1 MSKERHT
8 YLLLWKHGLHHGCF
22 KAVSA
27 VCLGL
32 LPQSSE
38 KLYRVTL
45 YGQGLRKQALK
56 GH

>member
-22 KAVSA
+22 KAMSA